1 MLTKQTRSLN
11 IRGKIALGYTVIL
24 VMLGLFLVIVSSR
37 ITDLEQETVYLSDH
51 DIEVHELTYRIEKNV
66 LDMETGQ
73 RGFALTGNSSYLEPF
88 NSGLSQWTVNYAR
101 LKALITDNPN
111 QIDNLENIKRDI
123 EKWIQE
129 AGQYVVHL
137 KQLGRDDEVAEYFQ
151 NDSGKSVIDS
161 IRIQSDYFRDNERKL
176 TNERIDMLKDSNHK
190 LITTMYILWA
200 LVALLALLI
209 TYLLSV
215 SIVKPLQHVIQAINS
230 IADGGNMSERLK
242 VKTMDEVYDLGEA
255 TNRLLDKVQV
265 DQWCTEQIASTSI
278 ILQETTDLSV
288 MSRTFVNKLATTF
301 EIQYGAIYV
310 LNNEKD
316 NKRAV
321 YKRMY
326 SYAGRA
332 DADIPYGAAQI
343 QAGEGLIG
351 QCAVDR
357 KVMFIGDLPEDYI
370 SINSGLGRIAPR
382 FAVIAP
388 VVFENKTLAVVEFAS
403 LTKWA
408 SHHVELLYELLS
420 ALGVSLNSVMTRM
433 EIQSLYQDSQSM
445 NEELQVQ
452 SEELQVQSEELQVQT
467 EELQNHTSEL
477 MDLNR
482 ELENQKSV
490 AENAA
495 VELEKYTKQL
505 ELSSRYKSEFLAN
518 MSHELRT
525 PLNSMLILS
534 QLLVENRNNS
544 LTEEELEYA
553 SVIHSSGSD
562 LLAMIND
569 ILDLSKVEAGKMMV
583 EMDAVNLTELPA
595 LLTGYFE
602 KTAAQHQL
610 EFAVHLDDNVPDLF
624 FTDEMRMHQILRNL
638 LSNAFKFTEQGFVRV
653 EISCTEYR
661 PDEPDSA
668 PVEML
673 AFAVTDSGIGISEAN
688 RELIFEA
695 FRQADGT
702 TARKFG
708 GTGLGLSISLQL
720 AKLLGGYI
728 TLQSEEGKGSTFTL
742 YLPYLQEESDIVPIP
757 LGAWYPAAAAS
768 EENAA
773 GSREQ
778 EQVLNDSMLFEREY
792 EKLHGRTVLIVDDDL
807 RNIYALKNGLLPYDM
822 NILAAQNGYECLQV
836 VREQPEVDIVL
847 LDIMMPNLD
856 GYDTLSIIREELLL
870 RELPIIAVSAKT
882 MKEDRE
888 RCLAAGASD
897 FISKP
902 VLIQDVV
909 TRMCRLIKPRDVQP
923 GSPA

>member
-1 MLTKQTRSLN
+1 MLIKQPKSLK
-11 IRGKIALGYTVIL
+11 IRGRIALGYAVIL

-37 ITDLEQETVYLSDH
+37 ITDLEKETVYLSDH

-73 RGFALTGNSSYLEPF
+73 RGFSLTGDSSYLEPY
-88 NSGLSQWTVNYAR
+88 NTGLSEWAVNYSK
-101 LKALITDNPN
+101 LKALITDNPY
-111 QIDNLENIKRDI
+111 QLENLESIKQDI
-123 EKWIQE
+123 EKWIAE
-129 AGQYVVHL
+129 AGNYVVQL
-137 KQLGRDDEVAEYFQ
+137 KQRGRDDEVALYFQ
-151 NDSGKSVIDS
+151 NDSGKAVVDS
-161 IRIQSDYFRDNERKL
+161 IRAQSDYFRDNERQL
-176 TNERIDMLKDSNHK
+176 TNNRIDKLKDSNQK

-200 LVALLALLI
+200 MVALLALLI

-230 IADGGNMSERLK
+230 IANGGNMSERIK
-242 VKTMDEVYDLGEA
+242 VKTMDEVFDLGEA
-255 TNRLLDKVQV
+255 TNGLLDKVQV
-265 DQWCTEQIASTSI
+265 DQWCAEQLASTSI

-288 MSRTFVNKLATTF
+288 MSRTFMNKLATTF
-301 EIQYGAIYV
+301 EIQYGAIYT
-310 LNNEKD
+310 LDNEEESNRD
-316 NKRAV
+316 V

-326 SYAGRA
+326 SYAGSI
-332 DADIPYGAAQI
+332 DAETPYGAVSI
-343 QAGEGLIG
+343 RLGEGLVG
-351 QCAVDR
+351 QCALDR
-357 KVMFIGDLPEDYI
+357 VVMFTGDLPEDYI
-370 SINSGLGRIAPR
+370 SINSALGRTAPK

-403 LTKWA
+403 LTKWPA
-408 SHHVELLYELLS
+408 HHVELLYELLK
-420 ALGVSLNSVMTRM
+420 ALGVSLNSLITRM
-433 EIQSLYQDSQSM
+433 EIQSLYQDSQAL

-495 VELEKYTKQL
+495 VELDKYNKQL

-534 QLLVENRNNS
+534 QLLVENRNNT
-544 LTEEELEYA
+544 LTGEELEYA
-553 SVIHSSGSD
+553 SVIHSSGSE
-562 LLAMIND
+562 LLTMIND
-569 ILDLSKVEAGKMMV
+569 ILDLSKVEAGKMLV

-595 LLTGYFE
+595 LLTGYFD
-602 KTAAQHQL
+602 KTAEQQ
-610 EFAVHLDDNVPDLF
+610 HLDFSIRLGDNVPDLF
-624 FTDEMRMHQILRNL
+624 FTDELRLHQILRNL
-638 LSNAFKFTEQGFVRV
+638 LSNAFKFTEEGFVRV
-653 EISCTEYR
+653 EISCTDYQ
-661 PDEPDSA
+661 PAEPGTA
-668 PVEML
+668 PEQML

-728 TLQSEEGKGSTFTL
+728 TLESQEGKGSTFTL
-742 YLPYLQEESDIVPIP
+742 YLPYLQEESDLAQIP
-757 LGAWYPAAAAS
+757 LGSWYPAAATIERNEPPDYL
-768 EENAA
+768 EEQA
-773 GSREQ
+773 
-778 EQVLNDSMLFEREY
+778 LNDSMLFQKEY

-807 RNIYALKNGLLPYDM
+807 RNIYALESGFVPYGM
-822 NILAAQNGYECLQV
+822 NILTAQNGYECLQI
-836 VREQPEVDIVL
+836 VREQPELDIVL

-888 RCLAAGASD
+888 KCLAAGASD

-902 VLIQDVV
+902 VVLQDVV
-909 TRMCRLIKPRDVQP
+909 TRMCRLIGPPLR
-923 GSPA
+923 

>member
-11 IRGKIALGYTVIL
+11 IRGKIALGYSVIL

-73 RGFALTGNSSYLEPF
+73 RGFALTGNSGYLEPF
-88 NSGLSQWTVNYAR
+88 NSGLSQWTVNYSR
-101 LKALITDNPN
+101 LKALITDNPS
-111 QIDNLENIKRDI
+111 QIENLENIKRDI

-288 MSRTFVNKLATTF
+288 MSRTFVNKLAMTF

-310 LNNEKD
+310 LNNEKE

-326 SYAGRA
+326 SYAGSA
-332 DADIPYGAAQI
+332 DADTPYGAVQV

-357 KVMFIGDLPEDYI
+357 EVMFIGDLPEDYI

-477 MDLNR
+477 LVLNR

-562 LLAMIND
+562 LLAMISD

-602 KTAAQHQL
+602 KMAAQHQL
-610 EFAVHLDDNVPDLF
+610 EFSVRLDDNVPDLF

-653 EISCTEYR
+653 EVSCTEYQT
-661 PDEPDSA
+661 DEPDSG

-742 YLPYLQEESDIVPIP
+742 YLPYLQEDSDIVPIP
-757 LGAWYPAAAAS
+757 LGAWYPDAAAS
-768 EENAA
+768 EGNADD
-773 GSREQ
+773 SREQ
-778 EQVLNDSMLFEREY
+778 EQDLNDSMLFEREY

-822 NILAAQNGYECLQV
+822 NILTAQNGYECLQI
-836 VREQPEVDIVL
+836 VREQPKVDMVL

-870 RELPIIAVSAKT
+870 RELPIIGVSART

-888 RCLAAGASD
+888 KCLAAGASD

-909 TRMCRLIKPRDVQP
+909 TRMCRLIKPRDL
-923 GSPA
+923 